1 MWGHD
6 CRLRKLPHHS
16 LLNTIFPILSSNFA
30 PISCK
35 NNHFAP
41 SRPTFPPENLSH
53 LCFPFPRAWVVPGWG
68 WVPVTV
74 WCVFTIGGKGG
85 HWLLTSPYTELV
97 RHHLPPA
104 RNCDRPLLTGRIK
117 THTNTEHQNL
127 GFLHFSKKIHHQ
139 NCWQIIIYDITVM
152 AKLIAFSCNFPILL
166 LFNLKTIYDIGI
178 LSNILIWRSISLL
191 EMLVNDP
198 FFFKETRSTLY

>member
-1 MWGHD
+1 M
-6 CRLRKLPHHS
+6 LRKWV
-16 LLNTIFPILSSNFA
+16 NTVIPSNCRMVEMYNTRCEGTTAASENCHITHFSTQSFQFSVLIFA

-41 SRPTFPPENLSH
+41 SRPTFPPENPSH
-53 LCFPFPRAWVVPGWG
+53 LRFPFPRAWVVPGWG

-104 RNCDRPLLTGRIK
+104 RNCDRPLLTGRNK
-117 THTNTEHQNL
+117 THTNTKHQKL
-127 GFLHFSKKIHHQ
+127 CFLTLFSKNSIIRIADGKT
-139 NCWQIIIYDITVM
+139 NCIFM
-152 AKLIAFSCNFPILL
+152 
-166 LFNLKTIYDIGI
+166 
-178 LSNILIWRSISLL
+178 
-191 EMLVNDP
+191 
-198 FFFKETRSTLY
+198 